1 MNPVNKRNSFVRS
14 ITMRILLLLVA
25 LFLCSCSANITSYRT
40 RMDLDKALAVR
51 DISKALSI
59 VEKPGM
65 YKQKERLLYYLDAG
79 MLYHFQGNWQQ
90 SNELL
95 QQAEDAIQ
103 ELYTKSVTRAAGSMI
118 LNDSSLE
125 YSGEDYEDIYINVF
139 KAINYLELGDR
150 EAAMVEVRRVDDKL
164 SLLEQKYARLAKEMG
179 NDSNTKVKLKSSRA
193 HFHSSALARY
203 LSMAM
208 YDANGKM
215 DDARIDYDNVL
226 FAFESQPELYPFPA
240 PELIHPHATAKGN
253 VLRVISFVNRG
264 PYKSPMEMHIHTSK
278 DLLIMGT
285 VGQNTDI
292 DAIPWEGIDE
302 GYYFK
307 FAIPQLEDRKPKVG
321 RVDVVYPDGRRQTLS
336 KLEDMSL
343 VARKSFQLKE
353 PMIILKSVSRTV
365 LKGLA
370 AEEAK
375 KQARQNT
382 SDLAATLLGL
392 VADAAVFLSE
402 NADLR
407 ISQFFPSEALVTE
420 IVLPEGEQSLRLEY
434 FSPQGKL
441 VHSEIH
447 NVNIARN
454 QANLICTWYF

>member
-1 MNPVNKRNSFVRS
+1 M
-14 ITMRILLLLVA
+14 LVA
-25 LFLCSCSANITSYRT
+25 VLFCSCAANITSYRT
-40 RMDLDKALAVR
+40 RMDLDKALAAR

-79 MLYHFQGNWQQ
+79 MLHHYQGNWQQ

-103 ELYTKSVTRAAGSMI
+103 ELYTKSVIRATGSMV
-118 LNDSSLE
+118 LNDPTLE

-139 KAINYLELGDR
+139 KAINYLELGNRD
-150 EAAMVEVRRVDDKL
+150 AAMVEVRRVDDKL

-179 NDSNTKVKLKSSRA
+179 TESKAKVKLKSSRGR
-193 HFHSSALARY
+193 FHSSALARY
-203 LSMAM
+203 ISMLM
-208 YDANGKM
+208 YDANGQM

-226 FAFESQPELYPFPA
+226 YAFKSQPELYPFPA
-240 PELIHPHATAKGN
+240 PALIHPQDTAKGN

-264 PYKSPMEMHIHTSK
+264 PYKSPLEMHIHTSK
-278 DLLIMGT
+278 DLLILGT
-285 VGQNTDI
+285 VGQTSDL
-292 DAIPWEGIDE
+292 DVIPWEGIDE

-307 FAIPQLEDRKPKVG
+307 FSIPTLEERSAKVA
-321 RVDVVYPDGRRQTLS
+321 RVDVVLSDGRRQSLN

-343 VARKSFQLKE
+343 VARKSFELKE
-353 PMIILKSVSRTV
+353 PMIILKSASRTV

-370 AEEAK
+370 AKEAK
-375 KQARQNT
+375 KKAQEKS
-382 SDLAATLLGL
+382 SDLGATLLGL

-402 NADLR
+402 DADLR
-407 ISQFFPSEALVTE
+407 ISQFFPSEALITE
-420 IVLPEGEQSLRLEY
+420 LVVPEGEQSLRLEY

-441 VHSEIH
+441 VHSETR
-447 NVNIARN
+447 NLDIAPN
-454 QANLICTWYF
+454 QPNLICSWYF